1 LQFRI
6 DFLLLSKGE
15 FFATRLKRIFFIT
28 NGLLSKSHSFFII
41 QQLSKDNRM
50 NHIQELLAKNLKS
63 ARERLGYTQ
72 MKLAELSN
80 ISPSFIGEIETGKK
94 FPSSNSLQRIADALG
109 MKPYQLLLD
118 DEAWAVYDKHESITN
133 LYQELKERIT
143 IELEQTVKK
152 HLK

>member
-1 LQFRI
+1 
-6 DFLLLSKGE
+6 
-15 FFATRLKRIFFIT
+15 
-28 NGLLSKSHSFFII
+28 
-41 QQLSKDNRM
+41 M
-50 NHIQELLAKNLKS
+50 NNIQELLAKNLKS

-80 ISPSFIGEIETGKK
+80 ISTSFIGEIENGKK
-94 FPSSNSLQRIADALG
+94 FPSSDSLQRIADALG

-133 LYQELKERIT
+133 FYQELKERIA

>member
-1 LQFRI
+1 
-6 DFLLLSKGE
+6 
-15 FFATRLKRIFFIT
+15 
-28 NGLLSKSHSFFII
+28 
-41 QQLSKDNRM
+41 M